1 MKYTRYIIYGK
12 PLNFDN
18 VGILAIPSAFI
29 AIPIMIFFL
38 SGAIIMDSGRFVK
51 LKYIFYN
58 KNLKKEK
65 YIKHIIKSLDH
76 KETKELI
83 NLLKTI

>member
-1 MKYTRYIIYGK
+1 MKYMRYIIHGK

-18 VGILAIPSAFI
+18 VGILAIPSAFM
-29 AIPIMIFFL
+29 AIPMMIGFL
-38 SGAIIMDSGRFVK
+38 SGAVIMDRGRYIK
-51 LKYIFYN
+51 LKYILYN
-58 KNLKKEK
+58 RNLKKER
-65 YIKHIIKSLDH
+65 YIRYVIKSLDH